1 MALRISRRVCTL
13 GRPGALGAGTKGSMW
28 NHSASDKSVWYAL
41 LMLGTL
47 PSHYLRTPFRTV
59 SQMMFSETQRS
70 DDIKKRGRVSL
81 SVRESQKKGAP
92 VPRQLRT
99 HHQNNYASTFIPF

>member
-1 MALRISRRVCTL
+1 MLVGRGSREEL
-13 GRPGALGAGTKGSMW
+13 GPGL
-28 NHSASDKSVWYAL
+28 HL
-41 LMLGTL
+41 LYPPG
-47 PSHYLRTPFRTV
+47 FR
-59 SQMMFSETQRS
+59 QMMFSETQRS